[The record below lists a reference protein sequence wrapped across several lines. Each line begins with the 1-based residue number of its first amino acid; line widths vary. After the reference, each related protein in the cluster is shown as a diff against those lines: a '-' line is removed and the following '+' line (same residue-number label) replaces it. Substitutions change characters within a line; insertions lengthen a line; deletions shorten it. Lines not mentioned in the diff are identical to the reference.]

1 MGFHAMEESP
11 GSTEERC
18 RLTAGGGDPRES
30 ATENRPPTRHSG
42 SPEMV
47 RVRVKRCGKSAPRP
61 RQRGRQGKPH
71 REQDRIGTADGS
83 LAAPSGAPPPRRS
96 GWSREACREARPRGM
111 VAHPSSEGG
120 QNPAYRPSG
129 LVSPTSPSHRI
140 ACRSPHH
147 AAGSPAN
154 NTCSRFDL
162 TKTRTEH
169 KHSSLIDIALRNVG
183 EDWRPAMSRLEQFS
197 KNSGFPPE
205 FPRV

>member
-111 VAHPSSEGG
+111 VAHPSSKVDRTRLTDRLASF
-120 QNPAYRPSG
+120 PPRI
-129 LVSPTSPSHRI
+129 HRI
-140 ACRSPHH
+140 ACRSPRH

-154 NTCSRFDL
+154 NICSRFDL

-169 KHSSLIDIALRNVG
+169 KHSSLIDIALPNVG